1 MDFRRRIGKF
11 RYDLQDMKLR
21 FEATKKQQEV
31 LQNDQ
36 NRDSL
41 LRRSNRLNPNLVNL
55 QYCALK
61 ITVLNV
67 LFSQSTHTNH
77 YLGMNLQ
84 CASNPSQETLIRS

>member
-55 QYCALK
+55 Q
-61 ITVLNV
+61 
-67 LFSQSTHTNH
+67 
-77 YLGMNLQ
+77 
-84 CASNPSQETLIRS
+84 